1 MKTIVRSKTTT
12 LIIEEVLLG
21 NTDNATVTVIV
32 GACIQAGIKTH
43 YRNYN
48 ESARNNYNHSEIYYT
63 HKHIMDTI
71 IVSNNS
77 DLYFYNKLYTVHL
90 YISFNA

>member
-1 MKTIVRSKTTT
+1 MRSKTTT
-12 LIIEEVLLG
+12 LIIKEVLQG

-48 ESARNNYNHSEIYYT
+48 ESARNNYNHSEIYT

-71 IVSNNS
+71 ILVIN
-77 DLYFYNKLYTVHL
+77 
-90 YISFNA
+90 